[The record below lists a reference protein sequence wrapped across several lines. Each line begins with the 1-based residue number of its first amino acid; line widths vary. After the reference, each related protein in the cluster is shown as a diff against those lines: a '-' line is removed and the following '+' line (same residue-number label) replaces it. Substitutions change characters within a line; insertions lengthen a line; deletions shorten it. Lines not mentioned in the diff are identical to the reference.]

1 MYLWVVIRTQKDRTQ
16 AEQVF
21 ALEEDDDRGGG
32 DVRRGG
38 PSAVEH
44 TEGGGTTF
52 VTGSCSRCSLLR
64 VVWATRCDRSRD
76 ALTLLDRRRV
86 LDHPRVR
93 IIALHL
99 DHVIIPGLNV
109 SAVVSWDT
117 PKFAAPNPDSSLP
130 FRPSGWVD
138 RSDGP
143 QRNSGGS
150 PQGNE
155 I

>member
-1 MYLWVVIRTQKDRTQ
+1 MWHRSLYGFRQFEPYDQCSPSGGAGVRVRGGGRP
-16 AEQVF
+16 
-21 ALEEDDDRGGG
+21 GGG

-52 VTGSCSRCSLLR
+52 VTGA
-64 VVWATRCDRSRD
+64 ATDVRSR
-76 ALTLLDRRRV
+76 ASHASTLLDRRRV
-86 LDHPRVR
+86 LDRPRIR
-93 IIALHL
+93 IIALL
-99 DHVIIPGLNV
+99 SDHVIIPGLSV

-117 PKFAAPNPDSSLP
+117 PKFVAPNRTHLSHS
-130 FRPSGWVD
+130 RPSGWVD

-143 QRNSGGS
+143 QRNSGGP